1 MNDILDILFQ
11 SDLSF
16 VQDEKSEE
24 EYSKSLDNITQAESA
39 VKAELSQS
47 QWNLVNTY
55 LETIQQL
62 HPLEYQAQFER
73 GFLTGGNLIIEM
85 ISQHIRNH
93 EKGGIR

>member
-24 EYSKSLDNITQAESA
+24 EYSKFLDDVIQAESA
-39 VKAELSQS
+39 VKAKLSQS

-55 LETIQQL
+55 LETIQRL

-73 GFLTGGNLIIEM
+73 GFLIGGKLIIEM
-85 ISQHIRNH
+85 ISQCIRNH